1 MEDACHICHMS
12 YSFTGQTLK
21 KWFYIT
27 YNITKKF
34 IKCYLVHSFVLCT
47 KLDMRTDSPPLQ
59 LFYKFLRSDK
69 DS

>member
-1 MEDACHICHMS
+1 MQQNYVEHRDCLDVPPN
-12 YSFTGQTLK
+12 TL
-21 KWFYIT
+21 I
-27 YNITKKF
+27 KF

>member
-1 MEDACHICHMS
+1 MS
-12 YSFTGQTLK
+12 HLSHVLK
-21 KWFYIT
+21 FHRSNAEEWFYIT
-27 YNITKKF
+27 YKITKIL

-59 LFYKFLRSDK
+59 RFYKFLRSDK

>member
-1 MEDACHICHMS
+1 MEDVCHICHMS

-21 KWFYIT
+21 NGFT
-27 YNITKKF
+27 SLTTLQKKF